1 MTADR
6 VARHLFFALAPQG
19 GTLLEVPKFLSD
31 RAYRTKYY
39 SYMAEHQGTS
49 FDYWHDYYD
58 ALGYARDPRSAESKP
73 MRRVPSCAD
82 WTDTSQTSASA
93 ISWASPG

>member
-31 RAYRTKYY
+31 RAYRTRFYP
-39 SYMAEHQGTS
+39 YMSEHQETS
-49 FDYWHDYYD
+49 FDYWHDIYD
-58 ALGYARDPRSAESKP
+58 SLGLP
-73 MRRVPSCAD
+73 CG
-82 WTDTSQTSASA
+82 T
-93 ISWASPG
+93 